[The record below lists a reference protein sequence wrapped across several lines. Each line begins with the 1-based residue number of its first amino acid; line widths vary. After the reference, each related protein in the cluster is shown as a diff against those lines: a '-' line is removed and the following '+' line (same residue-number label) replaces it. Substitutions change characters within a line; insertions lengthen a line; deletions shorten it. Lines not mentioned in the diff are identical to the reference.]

1 LNTLAHLY
9 LSGSDP
15 DLILGNFIGDSIRGA
30 QFEELNPQVQQGV
43 LLHRQ
48 IDRYTDAHP
57 VFRRLSSLM
66 REDFGRYC
74 SVVADVFMDHFL
86 AKDWHRYHR
95 QPLVDYTNWVK
106 CVLTPRISAY
116 PARSQR
122 FFDYLSR
129 TDTLL
134 HYRSTSGINQTLSQM
149 AQRTRFDSGM
159 EKSGEVLSRL
169 YPQLQNG
176 FDDFFP
182 QLVAYAERQR
192 QPPTRETKPVNSQA
206 EPALAS

>member
-1 LNTLAHLY
+1 
-9 LSGSDP
+9 
-15 DLILGNFIGDSIRGA
+15 
-30 QFEELNPQVQQGV
+30 
-43 LLHRQ
+43 
-48 IDRYTDAHP
+48 
-57 VFRRLSSLM
+57 
-66 REDFGRYC
+66 
-74 SVVADVFMDHFL
+74 
-86 AKDWHRYHR
+86 
-95 QPLVDYTNWVK
+95 
-106 CVLTPRISAY
+106 
-116 PARSQR
+116 
-122 FFDYLSR
+122 
-129 TDTLL
+129 L